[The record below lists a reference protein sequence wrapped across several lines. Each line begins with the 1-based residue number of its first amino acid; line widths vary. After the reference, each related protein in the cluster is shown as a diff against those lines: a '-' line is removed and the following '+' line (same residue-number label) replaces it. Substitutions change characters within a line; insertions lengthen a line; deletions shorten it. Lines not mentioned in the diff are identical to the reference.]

1 MGEDARR
8 ETAELTDEQR
18 AALIREQLKALRTV
32 DVARDM
38 MITLVT
44 VGYQKLGLTQE
55 TRELRNLPDARLAIE
70 MLRGIVE
77 AVAEVAGEDPVTEF
91 RSTLAHMQLQYARAA
106 SSGAE
111 GEGEASAPPGA
122 EDQDT

>member
-1 MGEDARR
+1 
-8 ETAELTDEQR
+8 
-18 AALIREQLKALRTV
+18 
-32 DVARDM
+32 
-38 MITLVT
+38 
-44 VGYQKLGLTQE
+44 QKLGLTQE

-77 AVAEVAGEDPVTEF
+77 AVAEVAGEDPVTGF
-91 RSTLAHMQLQYARAA
+91 RSTLAHMQLQYARVA